1 MTTTPSTTTIP
12 SSVELRPNFIIPA
25 VLLLTGIPLIF
36 VQKALGLI
44 IALLGLFLLVQT
56 TTIRL
61 QFTETA
67 LDVSRSG
74 KLLRHFPY
82 ADWINWEIFWPGVP
96 ILFYFKE
103 VNSIHFLPIIFD
115 PKTLKGCLETKCG
128 NIKSPGVGLRS

>member
-1 MTTTPSTTTIP
+1 MTTTPSKTTVP
-12 SSVELRPNFIIPA
+12 SKVELTPSFIIPA
-25 VLLLTGIPLIF
+25 VLLLTGIPLIL
-36 VQKALGLI
+36 VQKVLGFV
-44 IALLGLFLLVQT
+44 IALLGLFLLIQT
-56 TTIRL
+56 ATIRI

-115 PKTLKGCLETKCG
+115 PKTLKACLEANCG
-128 NIKSPGVGLRS
+128 NLKTPSVNPE